1 MEPDAPAEPDA
12 AEATPAPMPAPSP
25 AAWPTPAPAPC
36 PQPAPAPRPQ
46 PEPSCP
52 WTVVIPSATRS
63 QMKALAETLGAQ
75 GITGTIRK
83 G

>member
-1 MEPDAPAEPDA
+1 M
-12 AEATPAPMPAPSP
+12 
-25 AAWPTPAPAPC
+25 
-36 PQPAPAPRPQ
+36 
-46 PEPSCP
+46 
-52 WTVVIPSATRS
+52 IPSATRS